1 MDASSFVEVVRQNIY
16 NAKLNAVIPWCYI
29 QTDDWR
35 LNDGKPGGDPNP
47 GTAIW
52 LDGKGGYNVLPGYY
66 LFKQLSRA
74 GQPGMAV
81 ADVSSSDPNIQL
93 IAFAS
98 NGSKN
103 PDAFVV
109 YNLAGVF
116 TRDVTIHITGTDATS
131 FDAYISGFRERYNS
145 LGTFEVRNGVLECT
159 IPAQGMI
166 TFFAKGSRLGS

>member
-1 MDASSFVEVVRQNIY
+1 
-16 NAKLNAVIPWCYI
+16 
-29 QTDDWR
+29 
-35 LNDGKPGGDPNP
+35 
-47 GTAIW
+47 
-52 LDGKGGYNVLPGYY
+52 
-66 LFKQLSRA
+66 
-74 GQPGMAV
+74 MAV